1 MSVVLP
7 SSSNVSR
14 PQMNETHLREPRPS
28 VYSTAHWLEFI
39 VCRALDTHYMM
50 RPVLSRFFIY
60 RIFMHSL
67 FDAIFV
73 SLTLCKEQIDD
84 GMTAGIGKV

>member
-1 MSVVLP
+1 MSAVLP

-14 PQMNETHLREPRPS
+14 PQKNETHLREPRSS

-50 RPVLSRFFIY
+50 RPVLSR
-60 RIFMHSL
+60 
-67 FDAIFV
+67 IFV
-73 SLTLCKEQIDD
+73 ALTLCKEQIDD